1 MLVEA
6 ICSGFF
12 MSVYIGKLA
21 YHLRSLIEI
30 NMLIAFFLVI
40 QFSFFQ
46 IVGSVPIYFCIIVV
60 LVGYVYQY
68 NSLDSQPDVLKS
80 LYSPLQPSSPLE
92 DLR

>member
-6 ICSGFF
+6 VCSGFF

-21 YHLRSLIEI
+21 YHLRSLIKL
-30 NMLIAFFLVI
+30 NMPIAFF
-40 QFSFFQ
+40 FSYSGRLFQ
-46 IVGSVPIYFCIIVV
+46 IFGSVPIYFCIIVV
-60 LVGYVYQY
+60 LVGYIYQY

-80 LYSPLQPSSPLE
+80 LYSPLQASSPLE